1 MRKLLFSGLLSKM
14 AMIRRLL
21 LTTTQYKYPLLR
33 APIIITSRKY
43 SSSTVESFELKHK
56 KFFQNTFG
64 VDVDKKEKA
73 SLKNVYEH
81 ADLYA
86 KEKTFHPEDV
96 EAYRNR

>member
-1 MRKLLFSGLLSKM
+1 M

-21 LTTTQYKYPLLR
+21 LTATQYKYPLLR

-43 SSSTVESFELKHK
+43 SLSADESFELKHK
-56 KFFQNTFG
+56 KFFKESLG

-81 ADLYA
+81 INVYA
-86 KEKTFHPEDV
+86 KEKTFDPKDM
-96 EAYRNR
+96 EAFRNR